1 MGKGGS
7 ANWKNIDLSRKIQGL
22 QKPCVLKKPPVW
34 SDTRSSLLF
43 FNLTAIKQESGWHER
58 LSISFI
64 LRHIT
69 RSRIHSSV
77 SSKYSAIKGYKG
89 NPESPRSFIKRY
101 LALLVCLVSFWEPM
115 CSYSKPTGQL
125 QTIEA
130 SWLAE
135 TPSYAYCRNFIF
147 PVLPAMDHFLH
158 FPKSIFSEMTR
169 VVADCFL
176 LQSKILNI
184 LRNTPC

>member
-43 FNLTAIKQESGWHER
+43 FNLTAIKQETGWHER

-89 NPESPRSFIKRY
+89 NPESPRSFIIQIKGIRHFFVPGE
-101 LALLVCLVSFWEPM
+101 LLVANA
-115 CSYSKPTGQL
+115 QL
-125 QTIEA
+125 LEA
-130 SWLAE
+130 NWPAVNNRDNLAR
-135 TPSYAYCRNFIF
+135 RNA
-147 PVLPAMDHFLH
+147 VERLLP
-158 FPKSIFSEMTR
+158 
-169 VVADCFL
+169 
-176 LQSKILNI
+176 
-184 LRNTPC
+184 